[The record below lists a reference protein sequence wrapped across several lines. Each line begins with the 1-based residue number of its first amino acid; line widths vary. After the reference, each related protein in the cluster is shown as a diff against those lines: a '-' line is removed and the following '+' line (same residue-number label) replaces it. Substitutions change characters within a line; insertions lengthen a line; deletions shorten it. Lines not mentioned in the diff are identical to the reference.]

1 MIGVD
6 YGSKTSGLT
15 TLAYTNDNQKII
27 IEQCSRGKD
36 ADQWLLNRIQVLSK
50 SVLALDAPLSLPGV
64 YRNIPGCNNY
74 HYRQCDLET
83 KAMSPMFLG
92 GLTAR
97 AMSLKAECSKFNVDC
112 YEVYPK
118 AVAQSLAFDPTRYKK
133 DVLFLEVYTERI
145 CDAMNVEC
153 STPAN
158 WHQFDAL
165 LAFYAGWKI
174 LNNTAEK
181 RGVKSEGIIYF

>member
-1 MIGVD
+1 MGVD

-15 TLAYTNDNQKII
+15 ALAYTADNRNII
-27 IEQCSRGKD
+27 FEQCSKGKD
-36 ADQWLLNRIQVLSK
+36 ADQWLLGRIKVLGK

-97 AMSLKAECSKFNVDC
+97 AMSLHAECVKINVDC
-112 YEVYPK
+112 HEVYPK
-118 AVAQSLAFDPTRYKK
+118 AISESLAFDPMHYKK
-133 DVLFLEVYTERI
+133 DVQFLEGFTERV
-145 CDAMNVEC
+145 CDAMNVKC
-153 STPAN
+153 STPEN

-174 LNNTAEK
+174 LNKTAEK